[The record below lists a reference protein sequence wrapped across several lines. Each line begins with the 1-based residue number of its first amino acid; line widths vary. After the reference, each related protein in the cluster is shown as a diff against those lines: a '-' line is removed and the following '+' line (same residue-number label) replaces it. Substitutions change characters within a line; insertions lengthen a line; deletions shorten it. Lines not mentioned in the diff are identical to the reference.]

1 MLPEAATAEGQAALK
16 RGHSDS
22 PEPTAVASSVGN
34 GAAILGAKSPNEE
47 SPEIMK
53 RQRFET
59 TSDTESRATGDDNAA
74 SQARPGAGK
83 SNIPYRSSAG
93 KTVGAGKRYSAPVS
107 RNSPASNPYSS
118 DEASEESVSDGGETG
133 DGAPDPPIRPGRG
146 KGGGKMFSSKM
157 LAQKT
162 LAASRQNS
170 DTEDGDSGSESQH
183 EDTNSEMRKEQADA
197 AENGHS
203 SNGQLALADAPV
215 APTSSLQ
222 PTQSHSGAS
231 TELPS
236 ANGTPSHTPRLPGTP
251 STPANRPLVL
261 EKPDYVLKYSL
272 VGHRKGVTSVKF
284 SPDGNWLASASA
296 DKTVKLWNAYNGKYD
311 KTLEGHSGGL
321 SDVGWSSDSRY
332 LATASD
338 DKTVRIWDRE
348 SGRSLK
354 ILRGH
359 THYVFSVSF
368 NPKSTLLASGSF
380 DQTVR
385 IWDVRSGKCIRT
397 LPAHADPVS
406 AINFNRDGSMIVSSS
421 LDGMIRIWDVTT
433 GQCLKTIV
441 NDENPVVS
449 FVKFS
454 PNSKYI
460 LASTWDNTLRLWNY
474 HTGKCLKTY
483 TGHMNTELCLFATFS
498 VTGGKWIV
506 SGSEDSCVYLW
517 NLQTRQVVQK
527 LQGHSDSVLGV
538 DCHPLKNIIASGGQ
552 NKDKTVKIWKFEC

>member
-1 MLPEAATAEGQAALK
+1 MLPEAATAEEQAALK
-16 RGHSDS
+16 REYSDS
-22 PEPTAVASSVGN
+22 PEPTTAVASSAGN
-34 GAAILGAKSPNEE
+34 SAGILETESPNGT
-47 SPEIMK
+47 EIMK
-53 RQRFET
+53 RQRLET
-59 TSDTESRATGDDNAA
+59 TSDTESRPAEDNVAN
-74 SQARPGAGK
+74 QARPGAGK
-83 SNIPYRSSAG
+83 SHVPHRTSAG
-93 KTVGAGKRYSAPVS
+93 KTVGAGKRYSAPAS
-107 RNSPASNPYSS
+107 RNSPARSTYSS
-118 DEASEESVSDGGETG
+118 DDTSEESMSDGGETS
-133 DGAPDPPIRPGRG
+133 DGVSAPPLRPGRG

-162 LAASRQNS
+162 LSASRQNS
-170 DTEDGDSGSESQH
+170 DSEDEDSESDSQH
-183 EDTNSEMRKEQADA
+183 ENANTEIHKEQPNV

-203 SNGQLALADAPV
+203 MNGRLARADV
-215 APTSSLQ
+215 SMTSTNALQ
-222 PTQSHSGAS
+222 PIQSNSDVS
-231 TELPS
+231 NERPS
-236 ANGTPSHTPRLPGTP
+236 ANGTPLHTPRLPDTP
-251 STPANRPLVL
+251 NTAANRPLAP

-359 THYVFSVSF
+359 THYVFSVNF

-483 TGHMNTELCLFATFS
+483 TGHVNTELCLFATFS

-506 SGSEDSCVYLW
+506 SGSEDNCVYLW
-517 NLQTRQVVQK
+517 NLQTREVVQK